1 MSALQEFYVTQMD
14 NARGLLVLA
23 GKEVPS
29 GAAYKANTP
38 LHEKKNHLLY
48 ITQISKVKNSYTC
61 MLFATCC
68 LKKTSMQCACPSLN

>member
-38 LHEKKNHLLY
+38 LHEKKKPLTIHYSNK
-48 ITQISKVKNSYTC
+48 QS
-61 MLFATCC
+61 
-68 LKKTSMQCACPSLN
+68 